1 MAPSN
6 APWSSLS
13 PAEARVLDLLLWK
26 GHLTRREIALQTGFS
41 RSKVYEVVESLKE
54 RGLLEETGTQASAG
68 GRPPAGLRLND
79 ELGVLVGVDLGAT
92 SLDVA
97 LFTPNLR
104 VLVHHAEDLDVRL
117 GPGPVMARVR
127 GAILQLLREIGRTPG
142 EVLGIGMGVPGPVEF
157 KSGLLISPPIMP
169 GWEGFS
175 IKEYLRETF
184 PCPVFVDNDVNV
196 MALGELWHDRKTHA
210 NFVVIKVGTGIGAGI
225 VCQGE
230 IYRGADGAAGDVGHI
245 CVDPQG
251 PICHCGN
258 VGCVEA
264 MAGGPAIAR
273 MALQAAERGES
284 PLLTKLY
291 RERGVLTPVEVG
303 QASREGDPV
312 ANRIIQKAG
321 QLIGQMLASL
331 VNFFNPSQILVGGG
345 VTKIGP
351 LLLASIR
358 QSVYQR
364 SLPLSTRHLYI
375 GYTRLGE
382 LSGLLGAGALALDEI
397 IRGSAQPRGLG
408 ESPLAEN

>member
-1 MAPSN
+1 MGKPSPLL
-6 APWSSLS
+6 ALGDLS
-13 PAEARVLDLLLWK
+13 PAEAHILNLLLW
-26 GHLTRREIALQTGFS
+26 HRTLTRGELSREMNFS
-41 RSKVYEVVESLKE
+41 RSKVHELVAGLLD
-54 RGLLEETGTQASAG
+54 RGLLQEVGLSPSSG
-68 GRPPAGLRLND
+68 GRPPVALAFRED
-79 ELGVLVGVDLGAT
+79 LGVLGAVDLGAT

-97 LFTPNLR
+97 LLSPTLR
-104 VLVHHAEDLDVRL
+104 LLAHHAEDLDVRL

-127 GAILQLLREIGRTPG
+127 SLLNRLLEA
-142 EVLGIGMGVPGPVEF
+142 LGLAPERLLAIGMGVPGPVEF
-157 KSGLLISPPIMP
+157 KSGLLINPPIMP

-175 IKEYLRETF
+175 IRDYLQETF
-184 PCPVFVDNDVNV
+184 PCPVFVDNDVNI
-196 MALGELWHDRKTHA
+196 MALGELWWGRRRHE

-225 VCQGE
+225 ICRGE

-251 PICHCGN
+251 PVCHCGN
-258 VGCVEA
+258 IGCVEA

-273 MALQAAERGES
+273 MALEAAERGES
-284 PLLTKLY
+284 PLLARLLE
-291 RERGVLTPVEVG
+291 ERGALTPVEVG

-312 ANRIIQKAG
+312 ANRIIQRAG

-345 VTKIGP
+345 VTRVGP

-375 GYTRLGE
+375 GYTQLGE
-382 LSGLLGAGALALDEI
+382 RSGVVGAGVLALGEV
-397 IRGSAQPRGLG
+397 IRGGREGT
-408 ESPLAEN
+408 

>member
-1 MAPSN
+1 MGKPSPLL
-6 APWSSLS
+6 ALGDLT
-13 PAEARVLDLLLWK
+13 PAEAHILNLLLW
-26 GHLTRREIALQTGFS
+26 HRTLTRGELSREMNFS
-41 RSKVYEVVESLKE
+41 RSKVHELVAGLLD
-54 RGLLEETGTQASAG
+54 RGLLQEVGLSPSTG
-68 GRPPAGLRLND
+68 GRPPVALALRED
-79 ELGVLVGVDLGAT
+79 LGVLGAVDLGAT

-97 LFTPNLR
+97 LLSPSLR
-104 VLVHHAEDLDVRL
+104 LLAQHAEDLDVRL

-127 GAILQLLREIGRTPG
+127 GLLTRLLEA
-142 EVLGIGMGVPGPVEF
+142 LGLGPERLLAIGMGVPGPVEF
-157 KSGLLISPPIMP
+157 KSGLLINPPIMP

-175 IKEYLRETF
+175 IRDYLQETF

-196 MALGELWHDRKTHA
+196 MALGELWWDRRRHE

-225 VCQGE
+225 ICRGE

-251 PICHCGN
+251 PVCHCGN

-273 MALQAAERGES
+273 MAFEAAERGES
-284 PLLTKLY
+284 PLLARLLE
-291 RERGVLTPVEVG
+291 ERGVLTPVEVG

-312 ANRIIQKAG
+312 ANRIIQRAG

-345 VTKIGP
+345 VTRVGP

-375 GYTRLGE
+375 GYTQLGE
-382 LSGLLGAGALALDEI
+382 RSGVVGAGVLALGEA
-397 IRGSAQPRGLG
+397 IRGGREGT
-408 ESPLAEN
+408 

>member
-1 MAPSN
+1 MVPLAE
-6 APWSSLS
+6 PWSSLT
-13 PAEARVLDLLLWK
+13 PGERRVLDLLLWK
-26 GHLTRREIALQTGFS
+26 GQLTRRDITLQTGYS
-41 RSKVYEVVESLKE
+41 RSKVYDVVEALKE
-54 RGLLEETGTQASAG
+54 RGLVEETEVQASTG
-68 GRPPAGLRLND
+68 GRPPAAVRLRD
-79 ELGVLVGVDLGAT
+79 DLGVLVGIDLGAT

-97 LFTPNLR
+97 LLSPNLQI
-104 VLVHHAEDLDVRL
+104 LAHHAEDLDVRL

-127 GAILQLLREIGRTPG
+127 AVILQLLQRLCRTPA
-142 EVLGIGMGVPGPVEF
+142 EVVGIGMGVPGPVEF
-157 KSGLLISPPIMP
+157 KSGLLINPPIMP

-175 IKEYLRETF
+175 IRDYLWETF
-184 PCPVFVDNDVNV
+184 SCPVFVDNDVNV
-196 MALGELWHDRKTHA
+196 MALGELWHDRKAHA

-225 VCQGE
+225 VCRGE

-273 MALQAAERGES
+273 MALQAVERGES
-284 PLLTKLY
+284 PLLAKLCE
-291 RERGVLTPVEVG
+291 ERGTLTPLEVG

-312 ANRIIQKAG
+312 ANRIIQRAG

-375 GYTRLGE
+375 GYTRLGDH
-382 LSGLLGAGALALDEI
+382 SGLLGAGALALAEI
-397 IRGSAQPRGLG
+397 IRAGGSLE
-408 ESPLAEN
+408 ES

>member
-1 MAPSN
+1 M
-6 APWSSLS
+6 
-13 PAEARVLDLLLWK
+13 DLLLWK
-26 GHLTRREIALQTGFS
+26 GQLTRRDITLQTGYS
-41 RSKVYEVVESLKE
+41 RSKVYDVVEALKE
-54 RGLLEETGTQASAG
+54 RGLVEETEVQASTG
-68 GRPPAGLRLND
+68 GRPPAAVRLRD
-79 ELGVLVGVDLGAT
+79 DLGVLVGIDLGAT

-97 LFTPNLR
+97 LLSPNLQI
-104 VLVHHAEDLDVRL
+104 LAHHAEDLDVRL

-127 GAILQLLREIGRTPG
+127 AVILQLLQRLCRTPA
-142 EVLGIGMGVPGPVEF
+142 EVVGIGMGVPGPVEF
-157 KSGLLISPPIMP
+157 KSGLLINPPIMP

-175 IKEYLRETF
+175 IRDYLWETF
-184 PCPVFVDNDVNV
+184 SCPVFVDNDVNV
-196 MALGELWHDRKTHA
+196 MALGELWHDRKAHA

-225 VCQGE
+225 VCRGE

-273 MALQAAERGES
+273 MALQAVERGES
-284 PLLTKLY
+284 LLLA
-291 RERGVLTPVEVG
+291 RLCEERGTLTPLEVG

-312 ANRIIQKAG
+312 ANRIIQRAG

-375 GYTRLGE
+375 GYTRLGDH
-382 LSGLLGAGALALDEI
+382 SGILGAGALALAEI
-397 IRGSAQPRGLG
+397 IRAGGSLE
-408 ESPLAEN
+408 ES

>member
-1 MAPSN
+1 
-6 APWSSLS
+6 
-13 PAEARVLDLLLWK
+13 
-26 GHLTRREIALQTGFS
+26 
-41 RSKVYEVVESLKE
+41 
-54 RGLLEETGTQASAG
+54 
-68 GRPPAGLRLND
+68 
-79 ELGVLVGVDLGAT
+79 
-92 SLDVA
+92 
-97 LFTPNLR
+97 
-104 VLVHHAEDLDVRL
+104 
-117 GPGPVMARVR
+117 
-127 GAILQLLREIGRTPG
+127 
-142 EVLGIGMGVPGPVEF
+142 MGVPGPVEF
-157 KSGLLISPPIMP
+157 KSGLLINPPIMP

-175 IKEYLRETF
+175 IKEYLWETF

-196 MALGELWHDRKTHA
+196 MALGELWHDRKAHA

-225 VCQGE
+225 VCRGE

-258 VGCVEA
+258 IGCVEA

-284 PLLTKLY
+284 PLLAKLFE
-291 RERGVLTPVEVG
+291 ERGFLTPMEVG

-312 ANRIIQKAG
+312 ANRIIQQAG
-321 QLIGQMLASL
+321 QLIGQMIAAL

-382 LSGLLGAGALALDEI
+382 LSGLLGAGALALAEI
-397 IRGSAQPRGLG
+397 IRDAAGPNGPYEGSPSANHSLSRR
-408 ESPLAEN
+408 

>member
-1 MAPSN
+1 MN
-6 APWSSLS
+6 
-13 PAEARVLDLLLWK
+13 
-26 GHLTRREIALQTGFS
+26 FS
-41 RSKVYEVVESLKE
+41 RSKVHELVAGLLD
-54 RGLLEETGTQASAG
+54 RGLLQEVGLSPSTG
-68 GRPPAGLRLND
+68 GRPPVALALRED
-79 ELGVLVGVDLGAT
+79 LGVLGAVDLGAT

-97 LFTPNLR
+97 LLSPSLR
-104 VLVHHAEDLDVRL
+104 LLAHHAEDLDVRL

-127 GAILQLLREIGRTPG
+127 GLLTRLLEA
-142 EVLGIGMGVPGPVEF
+142 LGLGPERLLAIGMGVPGPVEF
-157 KSGLLISPPIMP
+157 KSGLLINPPIMP

-175 IKEYLRETF
+175 IRDYLQETF

-196 MALGELWHDRKTHA
+196 MALGELWWDRRRHE

-225 VCQGE
+225 ICRGE

-251 PICHCGN
+251 PVCHCGN
-258 VGCVEA
+258 IGCVEA

-273 MALQAAERGES
+273 MALEAAERGES
-284 PLLTKLY
+284 PLLARLLE
-291 RERGVLTPVEVG
+291 ERGTLTPVEVG

-312 ANRIIQKAG
+312 ANRIIQRAG

-345 VTKIGP
+345 VTRVGP

-375 GYTRLGE
+375 GYTQLGE
-382 LSGLLGAGALALDEI
+382 RSGIVGAGVLALGEV
-397 IRGSAQPRGLG
+397 IRGSR
-408 ESPLAEN
+408 EET